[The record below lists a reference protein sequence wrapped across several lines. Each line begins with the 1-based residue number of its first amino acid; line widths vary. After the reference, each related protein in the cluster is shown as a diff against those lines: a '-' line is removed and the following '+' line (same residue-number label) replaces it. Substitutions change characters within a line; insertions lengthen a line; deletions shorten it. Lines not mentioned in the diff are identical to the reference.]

1 MLQVAKLNGT
11 DLPISFK
18 YIPFIVKKRRSVK
31 KTANAVVTQVSSPSQ
46 IVIGDGILPWN
57 IQDASPEE
65 FTALYTLYNTTG
77 NTAYTFEGYWNDKLH
92 VYFSD
97 FKVDKVFGRFFSLSG
112 EFQVK
117 DLDGIAAPYLS
128 LTCVP

>member
-1 MLQVAKLNGT
+1 MLQTAQFNGT
-11 DLPISFK
+11 DLPVSFK
-18 YIPFIVKKRRSVK
+18 YIPFLIKKRRSVK

-46 IVIGDGILPWN
+46 IVIGDGIITWN

-65 FTALYTLYNTTG
+65 FAALYVLYETAG
-77 NTAYTFEGYWNDKLH
+77 NTDYTFEGYWNDKLK

-97 FKVDKVFGRFFSLSG
+97 FKIDKVFGRFFSLSG

-117 DLDGIAAPYLS
+117 ELDTIASPYLS
-128 LTCVP
+128 LTCAP

>member
-1 MLQVAKLNGT
+1 MLQTAQLNGT
-11 DLPISFK
+11 DLPVSFK
-18 YIPFIVKKRRSVK
+18 YIPFLIKKRRSVK

-46 IVIGDGILPWN
+46 IVIGDGIITWN

-65 FTALYTLYNTTG
+65 FAALYVLYETSG
-77 NTAYTFEGYWNDKLH
+77 NTDYTFEGYWNDKLK

-97 FKVDKVFGRFFSLSG
+97 FKIDKVFGRFFSLSG

-117 DLDGIAAPYLS
+117 ELDTIASPYLS
-128 LTCVP
+128 LTCAP